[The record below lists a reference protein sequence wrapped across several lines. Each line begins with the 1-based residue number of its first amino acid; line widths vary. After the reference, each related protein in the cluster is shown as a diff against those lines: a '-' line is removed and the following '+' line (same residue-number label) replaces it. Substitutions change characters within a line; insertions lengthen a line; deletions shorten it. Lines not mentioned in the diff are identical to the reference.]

1 MTYIIA
7 EKFPHPI
14 IEKSEPPLVS
24 IYMPT
29 SRIATETKN
38 NSIRFKNLLRQVEH
52 TLTSDYAGKATEK
65 ILENL
70 REMLDDKTFWSYQL
84 DGLGILASEDE
95 VVVYKL
101 QRGVMEYSEV
111 SDTFYIKPLL
121 NAYQTDDSFQILA
134 LFKDDFKLYEGNRY
148 ALREVE
154 IPEDEYKSLKDV
166 VGYFYEENHMQGSS
180 VGMGS
185 QGGATRFG
193 VAGSTRDEEAVD
205 MEKYFRWVDRYVM
218 DNHSK
223 RTEVPLIL
231 ATLPEK
237 QSEFAQISHNDYLM
251 KEGISK
257 DPQSMDE
264 KELRDLAWKIMEP
277 KFNENLEKANDRFEL
292 SKSREL
298 ASEDISEIARAA
310 RDMRIDTLL
319 VNLNKTVPGH
329 IDTESEKLLDEN
341 GSGDMLN
348 DLALLALK
356 QKAKVYVVTDEKL
369 SLDSGVKAIFRF
381 PMS

>member
-14 IEKSEPPLVS
+14 IEKSEAPLVS
-24 IYMPT
+24 LYMPT
-29 SRIATETKN
+29 SRITTESKDN
-38 NSIRFKNLLRQVEH
+38 GIRFKNLYKKVEH
-52 TLTSDYAGKATEK
+52 TLVSDYPGKATEK
-65 ILENL
+65 ILKNL
-70 REMLDDKTFWSYQL
+70 KEILEDTIFWSNQL

-95 VVVYKL
+95 IVVYKL
-101 QRGVMEYSEV
+101 QRDVMEYSEV
-111 SDTFYIKPLL
+111 SNNFYIKPLL
-121 NAYQTDDSFQILA
+121 NAFQTDDSFQILA
-134 LFKDDFKLYEGNRY
+134 LFKDEFALYEGNRY
-148 ALREVE
+148 ALRQVS
-154 IPEDEYKSLKDV
+154 IPESDYKSLKDV
-166 VGYFYEENHMQGSS
+166 VGYFFEENHMHGSS
-180 VGMGS
+180 VGVQGS
-185 QGGATRFG
+185 ARFG
-193 VAGSTRDEEAVD
+193 TGGNARDEEAVD
-205 MEKYFRWVDRYVM
+205 LEKYFRWVDRYIM

-223 RTEVPLIL
+223 KTEVPLIL

-237 QSEFAQISHNDYLM
+237 QAEFAQISHNDYLM
-251 KEGISK
+251 KEGIKK
-257 DPQSMDE
+257 DPQSMTEDE
-264 KELRDLAWKIMEP
+264 MREMAWSIMEP
-277 KFNENLEKANDRFEL
+277 AFNDNLEKISERFEL

-329 IDTESEKLLDEN
+329 IDPDSEKLLDEN

-348 DLALLALK
+348 DLALMALK

>member
-29 SRIATETKN
+29 SRLTTESKN
-38 NSIRFKNLLRQVEH
+38 NGIRFKNLFKKVEH
-52 TLTSDYAGKATEK
+52 TLVSDYPGKATEK

-70 REMLDDKTFWSYQL
+70 KEMVDDKTFWSYQL
-84 DGLGILASEDE
+84 DGLGILASEDQI
-95 VVVYKL
+95 VVYKL
-101 QRGVMEYSEV
+101 QRDVMEYCEV
-111 SDTFYIKPLL
+111 SNTFYIKPLL

-148 ALREVE
+148 SLREVP
-154 IPEDEYKSLKDV
+154 IPEDEYKSQKDV
-166 VGYFYEENHMQGSS
+166 VGYFYEESHQQGSS
-180 VGMGS
+180 VGVQGS
-185 QGGATRFG
+185 AIFGTGGNA
-193 VAGSTRDEEAVD
+193 RDEEAVD
-205 MEKYFRWVDRYVM
+205 LEKYFRWVDRYIM

-231 ATLPEK
+231 ATLSEH
-237 QSEFAQISHNDYLM
+237 QSDFIELSHNDYLM

-257 DPQSMDE
+257 DPSSMDE
-264 KELRDLAWKIMEP
+264 KELREMAWKILEP
-277 KFNENLEKANDRFEL
+277 RFNQNLEKTNDRFEL

-329 IDTESEKLLDEN
+329 IDPENEKLMDEN
-341 GSGDMLN
+341 GAGDMLN

-356 QKAKVYVVTDEKL
+356 QKAKVYVISDEKL

>member
-29 SRIATETKN
+29 SRLTTESKDN
-38 NSIRFKNLLRQVEH
+38 GIRFKNLLRQVEH
-52 TLTSDYAGKATEK
+52 TLISDYPGKASEK

-70 REMLDDKTFWSYQL
+70 KEMLDDKIFWSYQL
-84 DGLGILASEDE
+84 DGLAILASEDE
-95 VVVYKL
+95 TVVYKL
-101 QRGVMEYSEV
+101 QREVMEYTEV
-111 SDTFYIKPLL
+111 SNTFYIKPLL

-134 LFKDDFKLYEGNRY
+134 LFKDEFTLYEGNRY
-148 ALREVE
+148 ALREVK
-154 IPEDEYKSLKDV
+154 IPEDDYKSLKDV
-166 VGYFYEENHMQGSS
+166 VGYFFEENHMQGTS
-180 VGMGS
+180 VGVSGS
-185 QGGATRFG
+185 TRFG
-193 VAGSTRDEEAVD
+193 VSGSTRDEEAVD

-231 ATLPEK
+231 ATLPEN
-237 QSEFAQISHNDYLM
+237 QSEFAQLSHNDFLM
-251 KEGISK
+251 KEGIKK
-257 DPQSMDE
+257 DPQSISLD
-264 KELRDLAWKIMEP
+264 ELREMAWKIMEP
-277 KFNENLEKANDRFEL
+277 KFNENLQKATDRYEL

-319 VNLNKTVPGH
+319 VNLDKTVPGH
-329 IDTESEKLLDEN
+329 IDPGSEKLLDEN

-348 DLALLALK
+348 DLALMALK
-356 QKAKVYVVTDEKL
+356 QKAKVYVISDEKL
-369 SLDSGVKAIFRF
+369 SLGSGVKAIFRF